1 MKACVAGATGA
12 IGRLVVN
19 GLAKDRRCVKVQV
32 IVRAE
37 KPAAFWFLSDAE
49 FAKVEQVVAPDVAKL
64 DASKITAC
72 DVGFC
77 CIGPGTL
84 PTASRSPISERLRL
98 AAIPWRRRR

>member
-72 DVGFC
+72 TSDSAASGC
-77 CIGPGTL
+77 TL
-84 PTASRSPISERLRL
+84 PTASRSPTSERLRL

>member
-37 KPAAFWFLSDAE
+37 KPAAFWFLSDE
-49 FAKVEQVVAPDVAKL
+49 FAKVEQVRAPDVAKL

-77 CIGPGTL
+77 CIGLYAADGVKEPYF
-84 PTASRSPISERLRL
+84 ERLRW